1 MLLLAAVTAIVGAT
15 VIDGSGAPPRQ
26 ATVVIEGER
35 IVLVGSEVPP
45 GATVIRADGH
55 TLTPGF
61 FDLHTHLPYSGV
73 AGLTGDWGKIL
84 KAYLY
89 CGVTSVADFGTYPE
103 TFEPMRRLLREGI
116 VAGPRLH
123 LAARITTPGGHGA
136 EGGRGDFFTLEA
148 LTPEEGRAAV
158 RRWLEYRPDAIKVFT
173 DGWRYGTAADMT
185 SMEEP
190 TLRAIVEE
198 AHQNGVEV
206 MTHTVTLER
215 AKIAARAGVD
225 VIAHGIGDAPVDE
238 ELVGLLRSKGTAYVS
253 TLAVYESKSG
263 PLPPLLRE
271 VMEPAALKRT
281 PPVRPAGRESGPRR
295 ARWSN
300 LLSNVAALRR
310 AGVRIAAGTDAG
322 VTGTVHGYSSLR
334 ELELLTTAGLTPL
347 EAITAATGE
356 SAKAIGVDSER
367 GTIAPGLLA
376 DLVLVEGAPHE
387 RIEDIEQV
395 RRVWL
400 GGKEID
406 RGQLRRDI
414 ATATVTPIPAR
425 KAAGLVDDM
434 EGERTNAGTLRVNAT
449 DSGLDNSKMMFQRIA
464 RASGGHALAIQVRM
478 AVKARPFA
486 QLWLPLARGAVEPVD
501 ATAYREVQFEVRG
514 DGDYAVL
521 FSRRSL
527 RSYNFPRT
535 PFRAGAEWQTIRAPL
550 PPGPADLTALAFEIV
565 RPAGALGWLEIDN
578 VKFQ

>member
-26 ATVVIEGER
+26 ATVVIQGER
-35 IVLVGSEVPP
+35 IVSVGSEVPP

-73 AGLTGDWGKIL
+73 TGLTGDWGKIL

-103 TFEPMRRLLREGI
+103 TFEPMRRLLRDGI
-116 VAGPRLH
+116 LTGPRLH

-148 LTPEEGRAAV
+148 LTPQEARAAA
-158 RRWLEYRPDAIKVFT
+158 RRWLEYQPDAIKVFT

-198 AHQNGVEV
+198 AHKNGVEV

-215 AKIAARAGVD
+215 AKTAARAGVD

-238 ELVGLLRSKGTAYVS
+238 ELVELLRGKGTAYVS
-253 TLAVYESKSG
+253 TLAVYEAKSG

-271 VMEPAALKRT
+271 VLEPAALKRIQ
-281 PPVRPAGRESGPRR
+281 PVRPAGRESAPRR
-295 ARWSN
+295 ARWRN
-300 LLSNVAALRR
+300 LLANVAALRA

-322 VTGTVHGYSSLR
+322 VTGTLHGYSSLR
-334 ELELLTTAGLTPL
+334 ELELMTTAGLTPL

-356 SAKAIGVDSER
+356 SAKAIHVDHER
-367 GTIAPGLLA
+367 GTIAPGMLA

-387 RIEDIEQV
+387 KIENLEQV

-400 GGKEID
+400 GGKEVD

-414 ATATVTPIPAR
+414 ATAMVTPIPAR

-464 RASGGHALAIQVRM
+464 RADGGHALAIQARM
-478 AVKARPFA
+478 AVKAQPFA
-486 QLWLPLARGAVEPVD
+486 QLWLPLSKGAVEPVD
-501 ATAYREVQFEVRG
+501 ATAYREVQFDVRG
-514 DGDYAVL
+514 DGDYALL

-527 RSYNFPRT
+527 RNYSFPRM
-535 PFRAGAEWQTIRAPL
+535 PFRAASAWQTIRAPL
-550 PPGPADLTALAFEIV
+550 PPDPADLTALAFEIV

-578 VKFQ
+578 VRFQ